1 MPDFPNSKFPQRG
14 EIYWAPLDK
23 VRPVVVVSA
32 DIGNQYTEDVVVA
45 ALSSKVPK
53 KKFPVNVHLPP
64 GDPLESPGVI
74 KCRSLY
80 ALRKADLKGF
90 RARLSDVQMELLD
103 KALRK
108 ALAL

>member
-32 DIGNQYTEDVVVA
+32 DIGNQHTDDVVVA
-45 ALSSKVPK
+45 ALSTKIPK

-64 GDPLESPGVI
+64 GGPLES
-74 KCRSLY
+74 RQMLEQY
-80 ALRKADLKGF
+80 RALR
-90 RARLSDVQMELLD
+90 RP
-103 KALRK
+103 
-108 ALAL
+108 